1 MMGPEHFSL
10 ILSAVIIVA
19 LAIYV
24 RHVVRTAG
32 KDREVDPEQV
42 QRIMR
47 DLDYSH
53 LGRVMNR
60 RRKG

>member
-1 MMGPEHFSL
+1 MELEHFSL

-24 RHVVRTAG
+24 IHIVRTAG
-32 KDREVDPEQV
+32 KDREVDLEQV

-47 DLDYSH
+47 DLDYNH
-53 LGRVMNR
+53 LDRVMNR
-60 RRKG
+60 LRKG

>member
-1 MMGPEHFSL
+1 MMGAEHISL

-24 RHVVRTAG
+24 RHIVYTAG
-32 KDREVDPEQV
+32 EDREVDPERV

-47 DLDYSH
+47 DRDYSH
-53 LGRVMNR
+53 LDRVMNR
-60 RRKG
+60 RRKR

>member
-1 MMGPEHFSL
+1 M

-24 RHVVRTAG
+24 RHIVYTAG
-32 KDREVDPEQV
+32 KDRKVDPEQV

-53 LGRVMNR
+53 LDRVMNR

>member
-10 ILSAVIIVA
+10 ILCAVIIVA

-24 RHVVRTAG
+24 RHIVHTAG

-53 LGRVMNR
+53 LDQVMNR

>member
-1 MMGPEHFSL
+1 MGADHFSL

-19 LAIYV
+19 LTIYV
-24 RHVVRTAG
+24 RHIVHTAG
-32 KDREVDPEQV
+32 KDREVDPERV
-42 QRIMR
+42 KKIMR

-53 LGRVMNR
+53 LDRVMNL

>member
-1 MMGPEHFSL
+1 MMGDEHFSL

-24 RHVVRTAG
+24 RHIVYTAG
-32 KDREVDPEQV
+32 KDREVDPERV
-42 QRIMR
+42 RRIMR

-53 LGRVMNR
+53 LDRVMNWR
-60 RRKG
+60 GKG

>member
-1 MMGPEHFSL
+1 MMGAEHISL

-24 RHVVRTAG
+24 RHIVYTAG
-32 KDREVDPEQV
+32 KDREVDPERV
-42 QRIMR
+42 RRIMR

-53 LGRVMNR
+53 LDRVMNW

>member
-1 MMGPEHFSL
+1 MRAEPISL

-19 LAIYV
+19 LTIYV
-24 RHVVRTAG
+24 RHIVHTAG
-32 KDREVDPEQV
+32 KDREVDPERV
-42 QRIMR
+42 KKIMR

-53 LGRVMNR
+53 LDRVMNL

>member
-1 MMGPEHFSL
+1 MGAEHFSL

-24 RHVVRTAG
+24 RHIVRTAG

-53 LGRVMNR
+53 LDRVMNR

>member
-1 MMGPEHFSL
+1 MMGAEHFSL

-24 RHVVRTAG
+24 RHIVYTAG
-32 KDREVDPEQV
+32 KDRKVDPEQV

-53 LGRVMNR
+53 LDRVMNR

>member
-1 MMGPEHFSL
+1 MMGDEHFGL

-24 RHVVRTAG
+24 RHIVYTAG
-32 KDREVDPEQV
+32 KDREVDPERV
-42 QRIMR
+42 RRIMR

-53 LGRVMNR
+53 LDRVMNL

>member
-1 MMGPEHFSL
+1 MGAEHISL

-24 RHVVRTAG
+24 RHIVYTAG
-32 KDREVDPEQV
+32 EDREVDPERV

-47 DLDYSH
+47 DRDYSH
-53 LGRVMNR
+53 LDRVMNR
-60 RRKG
+60 RRKR

>member
-1 MMGPEHFSL
+1 M

-19 LAIYV
+19 LTIYV
-24 RHVVRTAG
+24 RHIVHTAG
-32 KDREVDPEQV
+32 KDREVDPERV
-42 QRIMR
+42 KKIMR

-53 LGRVMNR
+53 LDRVMNL